1 MKKRIFKWILSVCML
16 LLIFPSVQIVKADDD
31 DDDYEKHER
40 YERYEREDDWK
51 RKEYEWEDE
60 DDEEEEWE
68 DDDDWEKEGNQTS
81 LPDNQMQPSYWN
93 VWTRD
98 TSTSLTENLPFQEAK
113 EVTVDINGKSESL
126 YVVPLNGQLLI
137 SAEKTAKLLG
147 LESKYYQQS
156 RILEVSNDKEELIVR
171 AGSNA
176 AYENMVK
183 TPMPAKALYY
193 EKSVFVPISVIANA
207 FAYRVNWDE
216 ATGTITLMEIN

>member
-1 MKKRIFKWILSVCML
+1 MKKRIFKWILTVCLL

-31 DDDYEKHER
+31 DDDER
-40 YERYEREDDWK
+40 YEKYERKDDWK
-51 RKEYEWEDE
+51 SKKYEWEDE
-60 DDEEEEWE
+60 DVDEEEWE

-81 LPDNQMQPSYWN
+81 LPDSQMQPSFWN

-98 TSTSLTENLPFQEAK
+98 SSTSLTENLPFQEAK

-126 YVVPLNGQLLI
+126 YVVPMNGQLLV

-147 LESKYYQQS
+147 LEAKFYKQS

-171 AGSNA
+171 AGTNV

-207 FAYRVNWDE
+207 FGYRVNWDE
-216 ATGTITLMEIN
+216 ATGTITLNEIN